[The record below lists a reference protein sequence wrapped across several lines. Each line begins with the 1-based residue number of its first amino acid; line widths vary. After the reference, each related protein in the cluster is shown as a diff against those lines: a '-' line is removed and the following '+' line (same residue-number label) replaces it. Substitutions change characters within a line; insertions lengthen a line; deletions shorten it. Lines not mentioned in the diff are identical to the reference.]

1 MNRDVILVFI
11 ILIGGVTMFSIEKI
25 RNDVAAISIML
36 TLAWTKVI
44 SVDQAFSGI
53 SSNAVI
59 AIMGVMILGYGI
71 EKTGI
76 MDDLAQI
83 LIQKTGTNEKKVRV
97 TIMGVTGLISSF
109 IQNIGAVALLLP
121 AAKKISN
128 KSGLPSQKIIMP
140 MAFSC
145 MLGGTITMVGSGPV
159 IVLNDLLSDG
169 GYSGFGL
176 FTVTPIGLGLL
187 CAGIL
192 YFFVFSKLVLP
203 SGKENTSL
211 RNDHLLDVYN
221 LPKEIYEVEIEEHC
235 KLIGKSIEELK
246 IWKDYSIH
254 VLALC
259 ESESKTYIPWRKTTF
274 KKGQIIAIFGED
286 DQINDFFKAFDLKAR
301 DQLTTFKELGHDR
314 EAGFAEIILPP
325 DSNLKDKTIKEIALR
340 KNYKIEPIIYINHA
354 GKVLDFIDWPLKPGL
369 KVIVFGR
376 WEDLWAIKDSNE
388 FVVISQIKPPEEST
402 RGNRKIHSV
411 VIMSLAILM
420 ILFGFSLPLTFFSAG
435 LLMLF
440 TKVIEK
446 DELYEAIDW
455 QTVFL
460 LAGLIPLGIAFEETG
475 GAKLVAE
482 SIINLIESW
491 PVFLVLMVIGII
503 SSFFSLFM
511 SNVGATV
518 LLVPLVLIMGQSFGI
533 NPRGLALLV
542 AVSASNSFILPTHQ
556 VNAYIMG
563 PGNYK
568 NSDFIKAGSGM
579 SLIFLI
585 VSTSI
590 IYLFYI

>member
-11 ILIGGVTMFSIEKI
+11 ILIGGITMFSIDKV
-25 RNDVAAISIML
+25 RNDLAAISIML

-44 SVDQAFSGI
+44 SVEQAFSGL
-53 SSNAVI
+53 SSHAVI
-59 AIMGVMILGYGI
+59 AVMGVMILGYGI

-97 TIMGVTGLISSF
+97 SVMGVTGLISSF
-109 IQNIGAVALLLP
+109 IQNIGTVALLLP
-121 AAKKISN
+121 AVKKIAN
-128 KSGLPSQKIIMP
+128 RSGLPAQKIIMP

-145 MLGGTITMVGSGPV
+145 MLGGTITMVGSGPL
-159 IVLNDLLSDG
+159 IVLNNLLSDG
-169 GYSGFGL
+169 GYSGFG
-176 FTVTPIGLGLL
+176 FFNVTPIGLALL
-187 CAGIL
+187 CAGIV

-203 SGKENTSL
+203 SENKTDSL
-211 RNDHLLDVYN
+211 RKDHLLDVYN
-221 LPKEIYEVEIEEHC
+221 LPKEIYEVEIKEHC

-286 DQINDFFKAFDLKAR
+286 SQINDFFKAFDLKAR

-314 EAGFAEIILPP
+314 EAGFVEIILPP

-354 GKVLDFIDWPLKPGL
+354 GKILDFIDWPLKPGL

-376 WEDLWAIKDSNE
+376 WEDLLAIKDSNE
-388 FVVISQIKPPEEST
+388 FVVISQIKPPKEST
-402 RGNRKIHSV
+402 RSDKKIHAML
-411 VIMSLAILM
+411 ILSLAILM
-420 ILFGFSLPLTFFSAG
+420 ILFGFSLPLSFFSAG

-455 QTVFL
+455 KTVFL
-460 LAGLIPLGIAFEETG
+460 LAGLIPLGIAFKETG

-482 SIINLIESW
+482 SVINLIESW
-491 PVFLVLMVIGII
+491 PVFLVLLVIGFI
-503 SSFFSLFM
+503 SAFFSLFM

-556 VNAYIMG
+556 VNAYILG

>member
-402 RGNRKIHSV
+402 RGNKKIHSV

>member
-176 FTVTPIGLGLL
+176 FTVTPVGLGLL

-402 RGNRKIHSV
+402 RGNKKIHSV

-563 PGNYK
+563 PGNYR
-568 NSDFIKAGSGM
+568 NSDFLKAGSGM